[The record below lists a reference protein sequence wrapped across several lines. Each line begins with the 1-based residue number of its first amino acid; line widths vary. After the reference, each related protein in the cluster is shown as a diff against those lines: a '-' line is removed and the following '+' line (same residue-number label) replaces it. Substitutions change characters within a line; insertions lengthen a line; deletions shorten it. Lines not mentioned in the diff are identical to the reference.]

1 MTSQQ
6 VTPSSIGYMGT
17 NKTDFQLGDL
27 IVKPELNEL
36 LKDGVPAHLDPLL
49 MDILVN
55 LVENAPRIVS
65 ADELLDQFWAGA
77 VVEESTIHRRISQI
91 RQALGDDARNP
102 TYIATVPKR
111 GYRVIADVTKTGAPN
126 PLGDNQQAQRPRAM
140 ARIYALSFAVVIGFT
155 LVLSSWL
162 GYLRPVETGVESKSS
177 FDAIDPVAASIAVL
191 PFQNLGQSESDYYAE
206 GIHDV
211 LIHNLSRVPGLKVIA
226 HSSVYY
232 VAETDQS
239 KIGEE
244 LDVEHILR
252 GTVRRDS
259 ENVHISVQLIKLDT
273 NTTIWTDTF
282 EPTPSDT
289 FHLQSEIA
297 GEIARELKVPLDMAA
312 TSAIARLPTENLEAY
327 EKYVLGRQLR
337 RQIFGQTWHKAAG
350 LFMQAIELD
359 PGFSKP
365 MADIAIGQMYSGDYR
380 LVWDL
385 PGVTRQ
391 VERAYA
397 LNPEDV
403 MSLFAKARLASI
415 HRDDDVAVDFYRRA
429 LRAEPNNGEIL
440 GMFAEHL
447 TRMGRYST
455 AAELVY
461 RKLALDPKS
470 AEANIATAHLL
481 IDQSKISESMAYLDT
496 AIELSGES
504 DGLRHSAA
512 NAFLRS
518 GDLAKAMEIWFGS
531 TPSSAPAISRYLA
544 YLDEF
549 ESSRMWIKRIRDS
562 EEDAMLEVELP
573 DFFSKNAEKIL
584 KAHDEKVARIAD
596 LRLGLLLWVEG
607 NTTEFNDF
615 TSTQVLERASDPMFL
630 QLYAYSIENLARESD
645 TVNNAQRAR
654 ELRLSAITAL
664 DQSLESDAHQNRV
677 QLKGDNLIPILFRA
691 MLRKQ
696 VGKID
701 EAQEDARSFL
711 AFSLQQPSY
720 RVTDGHFLDGVA
732 HILLDDKAQAMLSF
746 ASIEQNSPGFYR
758 TDLFDG
764 FGIAN
769 LDQMVNDPSFL
780 AIVEKTRSRNKKLA
794 LEIRSNLPL
803 LFSTK

>member
-1 MTSQQ
+1 
-6 VTPSSIGYMGT
+6 MGT

-65 ADELLDQFWAGA
+65 AGELLDQFWAGA

-126 PLGDNQQAQRPRAM
+126 PLGDNQQAQSPRAM
-140 ARIYALSFAVVIGFT
+140 TRIYALSFAVVIGFT

-232 VAETDQS
+232 VAETAQS

-289 FHLQSEIA
+289 FRLQSEIA

-350 LFMQAIELD
+350 LFMQAIKLD

-415 HRDDDVAVDFYRRA
+415 HRDDDVAADFYRRA

-481 IDQSKISESMAYLDT
+481 IDQSKISESLGYLDT

-531 TPSSAPAISRYLA
+531 TPSSAHAISRYLA

-549 ESSRMWIKRIRDS
+549 EASRMWIKRIRDS

-573 DFFSKNAEKIL
+573 DFFSKNAERIL

-607 NTTEFNDF
+607 DTTEFNDF

-664 DQSLESDAHQNRV
+664 DQSLESDVHQNRV
-677 QLKGDNLIPILFRA
+677 QFKGDNLIPILFRA

-780 AIVEKTRSRNKKLA
+780 AIVEKTHSRNKKLA
-794 LEIRSNLPL
+794 LELRSNLPL